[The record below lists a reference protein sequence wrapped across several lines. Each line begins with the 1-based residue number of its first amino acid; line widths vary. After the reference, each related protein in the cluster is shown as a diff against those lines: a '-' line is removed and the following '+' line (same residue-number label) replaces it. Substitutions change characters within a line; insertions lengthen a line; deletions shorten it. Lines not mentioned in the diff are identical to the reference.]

1 MRGRGGEDEGAR
13 GEDEGATE
21 RGQEQHT
28 THSNAHT
35 HTRTHTRTHSRGF
48 PLSAFLLGS
57 ARSALMGAFLEKK
70 ILVLLGE
77 WSYAPGCAE
86 EGFHC

>member
-1 MRGRGGEDEGAR
+1 MHYRV
-13 GEDEGATE
+13 
-21 RGQEQHT
+21 
-28 THSNAHT
+28 
-35 HTRTHTRTHSRGF
+35 F
-48 PLSAFLLGS
+48 PLSAFRLGS
-57 ARSALMGAFLEKK
+57 ARPALMGAFLEKK

>member
-1 MRGRGGEDEGAR
+1 
-13 GEDEGATE
+13 
-21 RGQEQHT
+21 
-28 THSNAHT
+28 
-35 HTRTHTRTHSRGF
+35 
-48 PLSAFLLGS
+48 
-57 ARSALMGAFLEKK
+57 MGAFLEKK

>member
-1 MRGRGGEDEGAR
+1 M
-13 GEDEGATE
+13 
-21 RGQEQHT
+21 
-28 THSNAHT
+28 
-35 HTRTHTRTHSRGF
+35 F